1 MKSKRDRRPLLTQ
14 EAPVLSDQMPHGTVG
29 EGEQQSQTINQS
41 QKEQQ
46 QFQQQQ
52 QEQTKKGSWKRLFG
66 KGGGVGGGG
75 GGSKRKEGVHS
86 RYTSISEGEGKA
98 GDTGSNNEFN
108 PIVVDQS
115 YLSTFEDL
123 VENSQQQQQQQ
134 GRLQSIDKQS
144 SPRVSDKRDDVTES
158 SQSIMSGVGVGGEP
172 IKQQQDLKNNG
183 NNNNNNNNRNSTSPA
198 AAQTPTSTASNISGR
213 NKNRF
218 TSIRSSS
225 KRMTPKVVDQLSPS
239 LSSVMASG
247 SITSPTSSAGGNNK
261 RPTTTTS
268 NSYQQ
273 QHENAQPQPQPQQL
287 WSSTTTTPMSNKMIS
302 STVVDTDVKKILSKP
317 FGREH
322 ILMTEQTVSFKNNGS
337 MDIVHTVL
345 YRILNKSG

>member
-1 MKSKRDRRPLLTQ
+1 MKMKSKRDRRSLLTQ

-41 QKEQQ
+41 QKERQ
-46 QFQQQQ
+46 QFQQQ

-66 KGGGVGGGG
+66 KGGGVGGG

-123 VENSQQQQQQQ
+123 VENSQQQQQQ
-134 GRLQSIDKQS
+134 GVLQSIDKQS
-144 SPRVSDKRDDVTES
+144 SPRISDKRDDVTES

-183 NNNNNNNNRNSTSPA
+183 NNNNNRNSTSPV
-198 AAQTPTSTASNISGR
+198 AAQTPTSTASNTSGR

-247 SITSPTSSAGGNNK
+247 SITSPTSSAGGSNK

-273 QHENAQPQPQPQQL
+273 QHENAQPQPQQL
-287 WSSTTTTPMSNKMIS
+287 WSSTSTTPMSNKMIS

-322 ILMTEQTVSFKNNGS
+322 ILMTEQTVSFKNIGS
-337 MDIVHTVL
+337 MDIVHSVL

>member
-46 QFQQQQ
+46 QFQQQQQ

-123 VENSQQQQQQQ
+123 VENSQQQQQQ

-198 AAQTPTSTASNISGR
+198 AAQTPTSTASNVSGR
-213 NKNRF
+213 SKNRF

-261 RPTTTTS
+261 RPTTTTTS

-273 QHENAQPQPQPQQL
+273 QHENAQPQPQQL

>member
-52 QEQTKKGSWKRLFG
+52 EQTKKCSWKRLFG

-183 NNNNNNNNRNSTSPA
+183 NNNINRNSTSPA

-247 SITSPTSSAGGNNK
+247 SITSPTSSAGGNDK
-261 RPTTTTS
+261 RPTTTTTS

-273 QHENAQPQPQPQQL
+273 QHENAQPQPQQL

-322 ILMTEQTVSFKNNGS
+322 ILMTEQTVSLKNNGS
-337 MDIVHTVL
+337 MDIAHTAL